1 MHDATDMLRLQSGG
15 WIGRQPEAFRAA
27 LSDILIWREV
37 EAGGTINHAGDDDGG
52 MWGVARGQVD
62 LCVALSV
69 SDSPLSDIDLPGQWG
84 GTGPI
89 FGRPRAANGTVR
101 TASLIAFAPLP
112 KLQAMLRGHPEW
124 WECIGQLAIE
134 YAFRYGGAV
143 GDLMIRD
150 ARRRCI
156 AVLLRLA
163 DCRRTDAAV
172 LPTIIL
178 SQGDLAAAANMS
190 RLPAGAVLRELDEL
204 DFIDLGYRQITIRNA
219 AAMRAIVEG

>member
-1 MHDATDMLRLQSGG
+1 MRLQSGE
-15 WIGRQPEAFRAA
+15 WISRQPEAFRIA
-27 LSDILIWREV
+27 LLGILNWREV
-37 EAGGTINHAGDDDGG
+37 EAGTTINHAGDYDGG

-62 LCVALSV
+62 LCAALSV
-69 SDSPLSDIDLPGQWG
+69 ADTPVSDIHLPGHWG

-112 KLQAMLRGHPEW
+112 KLQALLRDHPEW
-124 WECIGQLAIE
+124 WECLGQLAIE

-150 ARRRCI
+150 ARQRCI

-163 DCRRTDAAV
+163 DARRTDPATST
-172 LPTIIL
+172 TIIL

-190 RLPAGAVLRELDEL
+190 RLPAGAVLRELDAL
-204 DFIDLGYRQITIRNA
+204 GFIEHHYRQITIRNPA
-219 AAMRAIVEG
+219 ALRAIVEG